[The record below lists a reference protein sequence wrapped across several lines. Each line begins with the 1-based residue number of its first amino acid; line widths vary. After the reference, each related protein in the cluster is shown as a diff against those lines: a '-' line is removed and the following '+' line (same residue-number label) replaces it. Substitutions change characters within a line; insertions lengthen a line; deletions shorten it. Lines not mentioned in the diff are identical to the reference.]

1 MNVVLGFDFVDRGN
15 VISDVKTKYAIF
27 LIVVEFKIQ
36 SWLMRPNTLRSYW

>member
-27 LIVVEFKIQ
+27 FIVVEFKIQ
-36 SWLMRPNTLRSYW
+36 SWLMRPNTLRSCW